1 MARARYNLA
10 ALDTGRAESGGLTE
24 GERLV
29 SRTLIANATIFDA
42 AGTKPY
48 TGDLLVEGNRIA
60 SVTPAGRTPRVHGD
74 LVIEA
79 TGLFCMPGMTEGH
92 AHLSFENVTA
102 TENLITPSP
111 EAMVFTAARGAK
123 ALIDAGFTSA
133 YGASE
138 AKLRLGVAV
147 RDEVN
152 AGRIPGPRIRAG
164 GLEISVV
171 GAMGD
176 ESKEHNP
183 RIGPSTLINGA
194 DEMRAAVRLHCRE
207 GIDNIKLD
215 VSGDP
220 FYPGTPANSTPMTYD
235 EVKTAVDTAHA
246 YGRKINAHTR
256 SIEGSKYC
264 VRAGVDGLF
273 HCEFSD
279 EELLDMMEEAKDRIF
294 VVPTIDL
301 FDALAGGRAS
311 AFGITPEIAG
321 YMGIQALIEESVK
334 THTELRK
341 RGVRH
346 LIGGDYGFAWS
357 PHGTQANDIAH
368 FMKYYGYSAEDAL
381 VCATKYGGQAMR
393 AEGDLGTLA
402 AGQLADLILVNGDV
416 LADVSILADQSR
428 IAMVMK
434 DGAVHSLSPALA
446 AQAQTPALEAA
457 E

>member
-1 MARARYNLA
+1 M
-10 ALDTGRAESGGLTE
+10 G
-24 GERLV
+24 
-29 SRTLIANATIFDA
+29 RTLIANATIFDA
-42 AGTKPY
+42 TGAKPF
-48 TGDLLVEGNRIA
+48 TGDVLVEGNSIA
-60 SVTPAGRTPRVHGD
+60 SVTPGGGSKASADRVID
-74 LVIEA
+74 A
-79 TGLFCMPGMTEGH
+79 TGMFCMPGMTEGH

-102 TENLITPSP
+102 TENLITPTP
-111 EAMVFTAARGAK
+111 EEMVFTAARGAK

-147 RDEVN
+147 RDEVS

-164 GLEISVV
+164 GLELSVT

-183 RIGPSTLINGA
+183 RIGPSTLINGP
-194 DEMRAAVRLHCRE
+194 DEMREAVRMHCRE
-207 GIDNIKLD
+207 GVDNIKID

-220 FYPGTPANSTPMTYD
+220 FYPSTPSHTTPMTFE
-235 EVKTAVDTAHA
+235 EVKAAADTAHA

-256 SIEGSKYC
+256 SIDGSKYC
-264 VRAGVDGLF
+264 IRAHVDGLF
-273 HCEFSD
+273 HCEHSD
-279 EELLDMMEEAKDRIF
+279 EELLDMMEEARDRIF

-321 YMGIQALIEESVK
+321 YMGIQALIEESIK

-357 PHGTQANDIAH
+357 PQGTQANDIAH
-368 FMKYYGYSAEDAL
+368 FMKYYGYSAADAL
-381 VCATKYGGQAMR
+381 ICATRNGGLAMR
-393 AEGDLGTLA
+393 GANETGAGDLGTLA

-416 LADVSILADQSR
+416 LANVAILADPAR

-434 DGAVHSLSPALA
+434 DGAIHSLSPALSAKADPKATESQLIGA
-446 AQAQTPALEAA
+446 AA
-457 E
+457 